1 MEWDETH
8 SADLDS
14 NNHNSIQRQLGRAWR
29 MESKGPGRSRKQ
41 QAIIPNPS
49 TTNIENN
56 DAQMT
61 ET

>member
-1 MEWDETH
+1 MKHTVPTLIPTITTASKGNLDEH
-8 SADLDS
+8 GGG
-14 NNHNSIQRQLGRAWR
+14 NQ
-29 MESKGPGRSRKQ
+29 KGPGRSRKQ